1 MLNNIRNKPTKEL
14 YKTQSYVLNL
24 ALYIWLFLTHV
35 RSVPIK
41 NYTSTFEVK
50 SFHLNYHVTRSY
62 MLNNIGNKPRK

>member
-50 SFHLNYHVTRSY
+50 SFHSKLPSNTIIYVKQY
-62 MLNNIGNKPRK
+62 WK